1 MGGRDTGHAESH
13 QPRPRGNCSV
23 PTLAGMALP
32 SAWQPARLCEG
43 APGPRQ
49 VDCMEQLLQ
58 PPEPGSPGEQASPAS
73 EGEGACHLHGPPA
86 APPRKGLHVKPCP
99 SLVGG
104 PVRQQDQDDSQT
116 DPWVWTSRGR
126 PPPWEPV
133 PSSASLLR
141 PLAGA
146 GRPHPVPT
154 PESWRP
160 ARNAR
165 RPGGRLAKFRVPL
178 QETESYV
185 PGSGKPVSLGLRVA
199 CKSPP
204 RRLGRLC
211 RLNSCSVSLQF

>member
-1 MGGRDTGHAESH
+1 MQKTHPTLLDSSARYQARVPPLPVMGGRDTGHAESH

-146 GRPHPVPT
+146 GRPSEP
-154 PESWRP
+154 RGP
-160 ARNAR
+160 AG
-165 RPGGRLAKFRVPL
+165 PCL
-178 QETESYV
+178 QGFS
-185 PGSGKPVSLGLRVA
+185 
-199 CKSPP
+199 
-204 RRLGRLC
+204 
-211 RLNSCSVSLQF
+211 